1 VAAAGAQKDEA
12 EAMKMIA
19 EAAKSKAEA
28 MHVEDRIQADI
39 FKAMVM
45 NSDAKVPDDIEFER
59 RYKAMEMILKAK
71 DIDEK
76 AEDRKSNEKIT
87 KAQIGAKMGM
97 PPDETD
103 HEESFKALLD
113 QIMSKE

>member
-1 VAAAGAQKDEA
+1 
-12 EAMKMIA
+12 
-19 EAAKSKAEA
+19 
-28 MHVEDRIQADI
+28 
-39 FKAMVM
+39 MVM

-76 AEDRKSNEKIT
+76 SEDRKSNERIT
-87 KAQIGAKMGM
+87 KAQIGAKMGL
-97 PPDETD
+97 PVEDTD
-103 HEESFKALLD
+103 HEESFTALLN